1 VANIIIKDKCDALG
15 KTRSEIE
22 TNLYKEWG
30 TRAMSEEK
38 LDKLKFLERK
48 RKEKWGF
55 DKQFI
60 GQDQVDRVK

>member
-1 VANIIIKDKCDALG
+1 MANIVIKKHDDLG

-22 TNLYKEWG
+22 ENLYKEWG

-55 DKQFI
+55 DKQWV
-60 GQDQVDRVK
+60 GQDRVDEVK